1 MRTTPYEVPKSK
13 DDLFNTFLLQSLSK
27 NNHDKVATVIIELT
41 DYVFHKD
48 KANKLIQTRLLLPTF
63 KE

>member
-1 MRTTPYEVPKSK
+1 MPKSK
-13 DDLFNTFLLQSLSK
+13 DKLFNTFLLQSLSK

>member
-1 MRTTPYEVPKSK
+1 MRTTLYEVPKSK
-13 DDLFNTFLLQSLSK
+13 DELFNTFLLQSLSK

-48 KANKLIQTRLLLPTF
+48 KANKLVQTT
-63 KE
+63 